1 MSGRKVLLLGST
13 GKMGVALQAA
23 FCAGY
28 ELVRLHRPEFD
39 AADFAKV
46 ERVIRQHRPDVV
58 INTIAHLG
66 VEPCEDNPRMAFE
79 LNALYPRLLAQLSSE
94 NGFLLVHFS
103 SDAVFSD
110 REEFYTEDDIPRPVN
125 VYGMTKYAGDLFVE
139 AFASKYYI
147 ARISVLFGETNKRT
161 QFVEKMLGKLQ
172 SPDKLTPNIPVLR
185 IADDIICSPC
195 YSRDVAEAVRTLIQA
210 GHPYGMYHLANEGK
224 ASLYELMKEVVTMLE
239 LDAVVEK
246 ASYKDFPTRGR
257 KNTSTPIT
265 TKKFKPLR
273 SWRLAL
279 KEYCQWFKRVA
290 EHA

>member
-1 MSGRKVLLLGST
+1 MSGGKVLLLGST

-28 ELVRLHRPEFD
+28 ELVCLHRPEFD

-110 REEFYTEDDIPRPVN
+110 REEF
-125 VYGMTKYAGDLFVE
+125 
-139 AFASKYYI
+139 
-147 ARISVLFGETNKRT
+147 
-161 QFVEKMLGKLQ
+161 
-172 SPDKLTPNIPVLR
+172 
-185 IADDIICSPC
+185 
-195 YSRDVAEAVRTLIQA
+195 
-210 GHPYGMYHLANEGK
+210 
-224 ASLYELMKEVVTMLE
+224 
-239 LDAVVEK
+239 
-246 ASYKDFPTRGR
+246 
-257 KNTSTPIT
+257 
-265 TKKFKPLR
+265 
-273 SWRLAL
+273 
-279 KEYCQWFKRVA
+279 
-290 EHA
+290 